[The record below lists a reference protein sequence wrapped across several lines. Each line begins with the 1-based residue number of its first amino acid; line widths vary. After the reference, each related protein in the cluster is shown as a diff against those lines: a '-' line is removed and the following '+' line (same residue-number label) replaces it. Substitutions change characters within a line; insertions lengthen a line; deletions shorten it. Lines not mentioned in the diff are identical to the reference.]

1 MTRNTAEASELS
13 TENRTLPPTVLFE
26 LLANDDRRDVLRY
39 LSQTAGATSIEDIA
53 ATVARWRSD
62 RTESR
67 TEELRIALH
76 HIHLPK
82 LVDEGVVR
90 YDPETRTV
98 ERLGPA
104 DALSPYLQLAA
115 AADIAD
121 MDDSREV

>member
-13 TENRTLPPTVLFE
+13 TENRTLPPTTLFE

-53 ATVARWRSD
+53 ATVARWRSN
-62 RTESR
+62 R

-90 YDPETRTV
+90 YDPETGTV
-98 ERLGPA
+98 ERLDPA